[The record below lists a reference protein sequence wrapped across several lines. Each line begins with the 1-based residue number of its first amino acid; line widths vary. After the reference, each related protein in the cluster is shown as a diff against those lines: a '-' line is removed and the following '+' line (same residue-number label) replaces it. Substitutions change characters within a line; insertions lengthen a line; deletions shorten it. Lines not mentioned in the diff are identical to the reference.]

1 MHNVVHVLAEPR
13 RQARTLPLRCNAANR
28 KDGRGGLGS
37 VRDGDTHSAG
47 QLARTHSVGLAPR
60 VPSSAHTRGPG
71 KTGCKRRKTNSKAQ
85 GSNWHRRRGAMKRR
99 APLRAPLGVASARG
113 RLQPPGPRHWAPPAW
128 GAAPFSTTVGFVL
141 KAFVTLFKRA
151 ATEKEPGKEA
161 QVCPRSFCGE
171 QGLPRI
177 FNSWVHRS
185 LLETQLKNVIM
196 KNQKLS
202 FLQPRNSGLCC
213 SKVLNAVRGFTG
225 FFDACSSSH
234 THLEALPAT
243 GLGQAATCSRTASCR
258 ILRTL
263 TA

>member
-1 MHNVVHVLAEPR
+1 MQTAQDKLKSTGQQLAQAQGRDEAARPSARPSGR
-13 RQARTLPLRCNAANR
+13 RERAREAPATGTPALGAAGMGCGTFLY
-28 KDGRGGLGS
+28 DGR
-37 VRDGDTHSAG
+37 
-47 QLARTHSVGLAPR
+47 
-60 VPSSAHTRGPG
+60 
-71 KTGCKRRKTNSKAQ
+71 
-85 GSNWHRRRGAMKRR
+85 
-99 APLRAPLGVASARG
+99 LR
-113 RLQPPGPRHWAPPAW
+113 
-128 GAAPFSTTVGFVL
+128 L

-234 THLEALPAT
+234 THFEALPAT